1 MSRHNRFIIEYQHQT
16 GDTNMTTYRRT
27 AIIVGVLFII
37 GTLAGVLSVV
47 FAGDNFEEPINLA
60 NIAANKTSIQIA
72 GLFVLLMGFALA
84 LVPMVIYPII
94 RKESEALALG
104 YVIFRGAL
112 ETVIY
117 ILMVTCWMFLVFLCQ
132 EAAKTGTLETTSFQA
147 LSTILLKGHHS
158 ITAISEIVFPLG
170 ALMFYSLLYRTR
182 LIPRWLSGW
191 GFLGAIL
198 FLGAGIYY
206 YLTGTEL
213 EPILMVL
220 GVQEMV
226 MAVWLIAKGFN
237 APAVGHA

>member
-1 MSRHNRFIIEYQHQT
+1 
-16 GDTNMTTYRRT
+16 MTTYRKT

-47 FAGDNFEEPINLA
+47 FAGSSFAEPIILA
-60 NIAANKTSIQIA
+60 NMAANKTQIQIA
-72 GLFVLLMGFALA
+72 GLFVLVMGFALA
-84 LVPMVIYPII
+84 LVPMVIYPLL

-112 ETVIY
+112 ETIIY
-117 ILMVTCWMFLVFLCQ
+117 ILLVTCWMFLVFLSQ
-132 EAAKTGTLETTSFQA
+132 ESVKTGAMQASSFQA

-170 ALMFYSLLYRTR
+170 ALMFYFLLYRAR

-213 EPILMVL
+213 EPVLMVL

-226 MAVWLIAKGFN
+226 MAAWLIAKGFN
-237 APAVGHA
+237 APAVVTLEA